1 MPQNLGGDKLGGRGH
16 VKVECLPSTKLREV
30 KHARKHDQTNET
42 VNGTGSLLF
51 KHLLWTPGGI
61 SWCVNVFAAVE

>member
-30 KHARKHDQTNET
+30 KHARKHVQTNET

-51 KHLLWTPGGI
+51 KHLL
-61 SWCVNVFAAVE
+61 